1 MEGNLVL
8 LFSLFSF
15 PLICNLRGVWK
26 YAEYFVERLYKVF
39 IDIA

>member
-8 LFSLFSF
+8 LFNLFSF
-15 PLICNLRGVWK
+15 TLICSLCDAWK